1 MRPLSIPTPQSHELH
16 RLQNEKG
23 GGYLNN
29 KMSAVDMEIWAV
41 LPPHPLCHDLDLF
54 PCLCNTKLRRVIQ
67 CKSSYASYLLLS
79 NFEMLLPSEILEKFD
94 DVLKP
99 SSELHNR

>member
-1 MRPLSIPTPQSHELH
+1 MRPLSIPTPQSHENYTDYT
-16 RLQNEKG
+16 NEKG

-54 PCLCNTKLRRVIQ
+54 PCLCKNTKLRRVIQ
-67 CKSSYASYLLLS
+67 CKSSYASYTPPGSWENVDFTAIKL
-79 NFEMLLPSEILEKFD
+79 
-94 DVLKP
+94 
-99 SSELHNR
+99 